1 MKRLSIVVP
10 IYNSE
15 KYIDTFLEDIL
26 KQINVEEDEIV
37 LVDDGSTDNSNEIC
51 KNYQDK
57 YKNIIRFYTITNSGP
72 SKARNIGI
80 QEAEGKYLFFLD
92 IDDTIEND
100 YIEQLLKHIQNY
112 DLVICGYNLI
122 KVDKNE
128 SVKVNMQTQIINK
141 DNIMNLLQNDMMLNT
156 LWNKA
161 YRLDII
167 KKNKIK
173 FDEKEFRGEDLLFN
187 LDYIANIKND
197 VYVTDSILYNYF
209 MKSTGL
215 NLGYRENIIT
225 KFRRT
230 NKTYKKMIKITN
242 RYRNKILYMTI
253 KSYIHH
259 IIFLAKSIIKNII
272 SK

>member
-15 KYIDTFLEDIL
+15 KYIDAFLENVL
-26 KQINVEEDEIV
+26 KQIDIEEDEII
-37 LVDDGSTDNSNEIC
+37 LVDDGSSDNSNKIC
-51 KNYQDK
+51 KDYQNR
-57 YKNIIRFYTITNSGP
+57 YNNIKFYSISNSGP

-80 QEAEGKYLFFLD
+80 QEAEGKHLFFLD
-92 IDDTIEND
+92 IDDSIEDD
-100 YIEQLLKHIQNY
+100 YIEQLLKYIQNY
-112 DLVICGYNLI
+112 DLAVCGYNLI
-122 KVDKNE
+122 KVDKKE

-156 LWNKA
+156 LWNKV

-167 KKNKIK
+167 KKNMIK

-197 VYVTDSILYNYF
+197 IYITDSILYNYF

-215 NLGYRENIIT
+215 NLGYRESITT

-230 NKTYKKMIKITN
+230 NKTYKKMIKISN
-242 RYRNKILYMTI
+242 RYKNKILCMTI

-259 IIFLAKSIIKNII
+259 IIFLAKSIIKDII